1 MKNNNINKFV
11 LVAYEKGNI
20 SNRKLLKFSV
30 KTKNGK
36 IKELDKYG
44 LPSIDRVTS
53 GYSYVSFYQKLLEKG
68 AIKKGQFEFVIWC
81 QQKDRI
87 VQFPVIFCDERIKM
101 YAEYVENSSLNSEE
115 HTINFDTLNN
125 NVFYKFV
132 HKLDIDSS
140 EYDRLSEEEKEDFVN
155 GDSFTARFLRVPFVL
170 KEEQNRALDRILGPY
185 QYKDEKRVKSV
196 ASIERNRQNIKN
208 GICGTYR
215 SFREKYL
222 FLKDTTLDYE
232 NLYKDLTIED
242 LEVKEEIKNEVNDIQ
257 ENTQLIVLNE
267 ILGNYSEEKKYD
279 DDDYINIICN
289 KEIKE
294 SFEDFI
300 YYQTSLPK
308 KIKDYTHMLLQDS
321 YDFYGGS
328 DSNKIYNEGKIRDY
342 AKEHSDIINKV
353 IHTYYKFI
361 KEQKINTKQK
371 VI

>member
-1 MKNNNINKFV
+1 MFN
-11 LVAYEKGNI
+11 LA
-20 SNRKLLKFSV
+20 FSCSV
-30 KTKNGK
+30 CLN
-36 IKELDKYG
+36 
-44 LPSIDRVTS
+44 LPSV
-53 GYSYVSFYQKLLEKG
+53 
-68 AIKKGQFEFVIWC
+68 
-81 QQKDRI
+81 
-87 VQFPVIFCDERIKM
+87 
-101 YAEYVENSSLNSEE
+101 
-115 HTINFDTLNN
+115 
-125 NVFYKFV
+125 V
-132 HKLDIDSS
+132 H
-140 EYDRLSEEEKEDFVN
+140 
-155 GDSFTARFLRVPFVL
+155 
-170 KEEQNRALDRILGPY
+170 
-185 QYKDEKRVKSV
+185 
-196 ASIERNRQNIKN
+196 IKN

-242 LEVKEEIKNEVNDIQ
+242 LEVKDEIKNEVNDIQ

-321 YDFYGGS
+321 YDYYGGS